1 MYYAHLSLFV
11 FFKQKRAYETR
22 ISDWSSDVCSS
33 DLHVGRYAQRSTQR
47 CHIALP
53 SRLATMEPQRSNL
66 IEFERIARSEAQ
78 HRLPIKNGI
87 AFGFLDE
94 LARIRRKLPF
104 DPTRIRAVCI
114 FRLFARRRADRKRT
128 RLNSSH

>member
-1 MYYAHLSLFV
+1 MCEHLATSLL
-11 FFKQKRAYETR
+11 E
-22 ISDWSSDVCSS
+22 ICI
-33 DLHVGRYAQRSTQR
+33 HVGRSAKLSTQR

-66 IEFERIARSEAQ
+66 IEFERIARTEAQ

-104 DPTRIRAVCI
+104 VPTRISAVCI
-114 FRLFARRRADRKRT
+114 FRFFASRREIGRASCRDRGCQYG
-128 RLNSSH
+128 

>member
-1 MYYAHLSLFV
+1 M
-11 FFKQKRAYETR
+11 R

-33 DLHVGRYAQRSTQR
+33 DLLATELGEILIHVGRYAQRSTQR

-94 LARIRRKLPF
+94 LARIRSKLPF
-104 DPTRIRAVCI
+104 DTTRIRAVCI
-114 FRLFARRRADRKRT
+114 FRQIGRASCREGVVT
-128 RLNSSH
+128 YGTIWVVTE